1 MKVII
6 KTQIHGCVAATSSE
20 DRYAYKLF
28 NLPFAPFIGLTI
40 NHKTKKGETDDI
52 EIQEVS
58 WDNDKQCFVCY
69 TTSDREIYDAILSE
83 KSHRSMAEIV
93 DDYIEADWL
102 FEPI

>member
-1 MKVII
+1 MQAIV
-6 KTQIHGCVAATSSE
+6 KTQIHGCVAAASSE
-20 DRYAYKLF
+20 DRYAFKTF
-28 NLPFAPFIGLTI
+28 DLPFAPSVGLTI

-52 EIQEVS
+52 EIKEVS

-69 TTSDREIYDAILSE
+69 TASDREIYDSILSE
-83 KSHRSMAEIV
+83 VPHRSMAEIV